1 MNERFEGMVD
11 RIIQASKME
20 ITGGVL
26 AFLEEAKRGPIDSF
40 ITKFNQAYKQWTK
53 KYGNH
58 TISPFLK
65 WIGKA
70 LFGTFL
76 CYLFAFD
83 QKKLGTVCEIGRS
96 NVDAIIKI
104 NYVFEPQ
111 ELEIINNCLSKHG
124 VIAES
129 PKDVAK
135 LFLSNAT
142 KILSRFFT
150 PILTTSYRLYTSS
163 VNIES
168 LDDGCIKIALTYDG
182 RIG

>member
-26 AFLEEAKRGPIDSF
+26 TQAFLEEAKRGPIDSF

-58 TISPFLK
+58 TISPFL
-65 WIGKA
+65 
-70 LFGTFL
+70 
-76 CYLFAFD
+76 D

-111 ELEIINNCLSKHG
+111 ELEIINNCLSKYG